1 MSALLSRAEV
11 IRSAAEWLAAQSPWP
26 RPAVPILCERFDL
39 SPKEAVDAIRECN
52 LKHARA
58 M

>member
-11 IRSAAEWLAAQSPWP
+11 IRSAAEWLAAQSPKP
-26 RPAVPILCERFDL
+26 NPLVPALRTRFDL

-52 LKHARA
+52 LMHGRA